1 VWFAAK
7 PLRIPGVTWAA
18 DRSPPSDASAGTS
31 DSATRHPGFREVSR
45 AFVRTTSGNRSQPAT
60 SRFRARIRDD
70 ASEERENR
78 SGDPMRSQTF
88 TSAARDFTHNGAE
101 LSHVASRL
109 CAHDDRFRVPRRQVS
124 RDSPQGGRTPA
135 PKTQA
140 HHSIPGVRPS
150 TFAARS
156 PAFRIRLPVSRG
168 RLSVSRARL
177 QLSRVAPAGPRAAP
191 PMHKIRRRKCARRPS
206 FP

>member
-1 VWFAAK
+1 MWFAAK

-78 SGDPMRSQTF
+78 SGDPMLVKRSRALPG
-88 TSAARDFTHNGAE
+88 TSRTTAPSSRMSLRGSARTTIGSACRDVRFPETHPKVGERRLQRPKRTTRFLAFARR
-101 LSHVASRL
+101 LSRLARQLSASDSRFLAGASRFL
-109 CAHDDRFRVPRRQVS
+109 
-124 RDSPQGGRTPA
+124 
-135 PKTQA
+135 
-140 HHSIPGVRPS
+140 
-150 TFAARS
+150 AR
-156 PAFRIRLPVSRG
+156 AF
-168 RLSVSRARL
+168 
-177 QLSRVAPAGPRAAP
+177 
-191 PMHKIRRRKCARRPS
+191 S
-206 FP
+206 FPA